1 MRPDG
6 AAKTLGQRGWAL
18 ISVLWALS
26 ILTMLV
32 AAAQTLSFSSAQ
44 RERRALD
51 AAETDAALDAGVVR
65 AVLGITDPRPQQRW
79 RVDGVAQQFVLDGRT
94 IRVTV
99 QDEFGRIDLNAADGS
114 LLNQLLR
121 SAGVPEDGA
130 EALTD
135 NILDWRGRPSDFR
148 RLHGASAADYA
159 KAGLAWRPRHGAFQ
173 SVDELR
179 LVLGMSPALFA
190 RLRPALTVY
199 SHHPAIDITT
209 APREALLAY
218 YPNQPNRVGELM
230 AKRSEARSANAI
242 AGRPGT
248 LADISNLS
256 GRVFDI
262 VVEMPSKLR
271 AGKHEAIVMLTNA
284 DSPAMLVM
292 AWH

>member
-1 MRPDG
+1 VRPDG
-6 AAKTLGQRGWAL
+6 AAKTLRQRGWAL
-18 ISVLWALS
+18 ISVLWALA

-51 AAETDAALDAGVVR
+51 AARADAVLDASVVR
-65 AVLGITDPRPQQRW
+65 AVLGITDPRPRMRW
-79 RVDGVAQQFVLDGRT
+79 RVDGVAQAFGLDGQT
-94 IRVTV
+94 IHVTV

-121 SAGVPEDGA
+121 SAGLSEDGA
-130 EALTD
+130 DALTD
-135 NILDWRGRPSDFR
+135 NILDWRTLSSDFR

-159 KAGLAWRPRHGAFQ
+159 KAGLAWRPRYGAFQ

-179 LVLGMSPALFA
+179 LVLGMTPALFA
-190 RLRPALTVY
+190 RIRPALTVY
-199 SHHPAIDITT
+199 SHHPAIDDAV

-218 YPNQPNRVGELM
+218 YPNQPDRVGLLL
-230 AKRSEARSANAI
+230 AKRSEAGSANST
-242 AGRPGT
+242 AGRAGT
-248 LADISNLS
+248 LAEISNLS

-262 VVEMPSKLR
+262 VVEMPPNLR
-271 AGKHEAIVMLTNA
+271 AGKREAIVMLTNA
-284 DSPAMLVM
+284 DSPIVM